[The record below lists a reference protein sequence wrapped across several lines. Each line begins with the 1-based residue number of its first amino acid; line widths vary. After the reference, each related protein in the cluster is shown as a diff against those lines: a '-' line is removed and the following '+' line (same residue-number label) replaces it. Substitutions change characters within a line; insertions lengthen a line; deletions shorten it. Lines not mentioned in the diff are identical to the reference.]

1 MPAKRAA
8 GRKKRQG
15 FFNRKNAEEAAL
27 KIGKGVRL
35 KSFRVTSDNGFE
47 RQDAVYEF
55 RDINTLR
62 VYSTFLNNPWKEKDS
77 LRVPEG
83 NSAATEKYVS
93 FRFSKGRPSKLVIVM
108 PELEKPV
115 SAVAQKRSP
124 EQEKL
129 ISELMPLSYKD
140 IYGSLIVDVVGS
152 VVSSDAD
159 CREGGESFFWNSMPT
174 IS

>member
-1 MPAKRAA
+1 
-8 GRKKRQG
+8 
-15 FFNRKNAEEAAL
+15 
-27 KIGKGVRL
+27 
-35 KSFRVTSDNGFE
+35 
-47 RQDAVYEF
+47 
-55 RDINTLR
+55 
-62 VYSTFLNNPWKEKDS
+62 
-77 LRVPEG
+77 
-83 NSAATEKYVS
+83 
-93 FRFSKGRPSKLVIVM
+93 M